1 MSKGVNKV
9 ILIGNLGK
17 DPETRYMPNGQAVTS
32 FSIAT
37 SEIWKDKTTGEQK
50 ESTEWHNCTAFRK
63 LAEIIGE
70 YCKKGSK
77 VYVEGKLKTDKH
89 EKDGVIKYYTKI
101 VVDNLQML
109 DSRQESKSE
118 PAPQSDPDFDDQIP
132 F

>member
-37 SEIWKDKTTGEQK
+37 SETWKDKTTGEQK

-77 VYVEGKLKTDKH
+77 VYVEGKLKTDKY
-89 EKDGVIKYYTKI
+89 EKDGGIKYYTKI

-118 PAPQSDPDFDDQIP
+118 TAPQGDPDFDDQIP